1 MKLITDIKDLQGSKY
16 FEFLPRKFDGQHWND
31 TSVFVWYEDV
41 RLFDSLLK
49 EHIQDYRWYAYMV
62 VDARRAHKLAE
73 DLLKYADAVRET
85 DAMSVMQL
93 GIQYE
98 IRLRD
103 VDWLEDE
110 WDTAHAQLASMLE
123 DLGRWIQQNISEEGT
138 LSVLGL

>member
-1 MKLITDIKDLQGSKY
+1 M
-16 FEFLPRKFDGQHWND
+16 
-31 TSVFVWYEDV
+31 
-41 RLFDSLLK
+41 FDSLLK
-49 EHIQDYRWYAYMV
+49 EHIQDYRWYAYMI

-73 DLLKYADAVRET
+73 DLLKYADAMKET

-110 WDTAHAQLASMLE
+110 WDTAQTELASMLE
-123 DLGRWIQQNISEEGT
+123 SLERWIQRNVPEGGV